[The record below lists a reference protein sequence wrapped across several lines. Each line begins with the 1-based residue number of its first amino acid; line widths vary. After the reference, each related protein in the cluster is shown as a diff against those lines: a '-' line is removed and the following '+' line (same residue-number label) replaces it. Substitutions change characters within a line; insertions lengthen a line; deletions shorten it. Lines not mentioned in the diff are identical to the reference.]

1 MKSKP
6 AKSPLKNSI
15 KSEAS
20 ASAAIQRHALLA
32 AVSLMSLSVGAAHA
46 QAVNSGPAA
55 NTIPDKATTT
65 SNQYKLNSGSMPSG
79 SNQLK
84 VTSAQNKLSS
94 NQLKLTSAQ
103 NKQTSG
109 QHKLTSVQNKLT
121 SNQQKLT
128 SAQTKISYDLSKEVA
143 TPATGGSVPAPK

>member
-20 ASAAIQRHALLA
+20 ASTTIQRHALLA

-46 QAVNSGPAA
+46 QAVNSGPEVNSSA
-55 NTIPDKATTT
+55 DKPTTT
-65 SNQYKLNSGSMPSG
+65 SKQYKLDSGPTPPS

-84 VTSAQNKLSS
+84 VTSDQH
-94 NQLKLTSAQ
+94 KLTSAQ
-103 NKQTSG
+103 NKLTSD
-109 QHKLTSVQNKLT
+109 QHKLTSAQNKPT
-121 SNQQKLT
+121 SVQDKVT
-128 SAQTKISYDLSKEVA
+128 SAQIKGTSAQIKGTNAQGHVQYDLLKTVP
-143 TPATGGSVPAPK
+143 TP